1 MCCERLVC
9 ANCAG
14 PVSEARCPTCRASR
28 AQVHGHGAGVP
39 LELIAALLVALVT
52 MLALARAYS

>member
-1 MCCERLVC
+1 M
-9 ANCAG
+9 
-14 PVSEARCPTCRASR
+14 SEARCPTCRSSR
-28 AQVHGHGAGVP
+28 AQVHGHGARVP

>member
-1 MCCERLVC
+1 
-9 ANCAG
+9 
-14 PVSEARCPTCRASR
+14 
-28 AQVHGHGAGVP
+28 VHGHGAGVP

>member
-9 ANCAG
+9 AACAG
-14 PVSEARCPTCRASR
+14 PVSEARCPTCRSSR
-28 AQVHGHGAGVP
+28 AQVHGHGARVP